1 MSSPLVLAGLSVV
14 FQSLVPSICVL
25 CVLMLLGC
33 HWWLSAL
40 AHSENLPL
48 FFLTL
53 VLPVSP
59 ILITV
64 VPWHLAKRP
73 VLYATGAVA
82 PLIIMRV
89 VQVLSGA

>member
-14 FQSLVPSICVL
+14 FESLTPLVALFSF
-25 CVLMLLGC
+25 LLLIGC

-40 AHSENLPL
+40 ASSENMPL

-64 VPWHLAKRP
+64 MPWHLAKRP
-73 VLYATGAVA
+73 VLYAAGAVA
-82 PLIIMRV
+82 PFIVLRV
-89 VQVLSGA
+89 IHIVSGA